1 MEFMTDERPYASA
14 IARLKAVGL
23 RPTRQRVQLLRV
35 LEAGGHRHLTAD
47 ELHAEA
53 RVAGVDL
60 PLATIYNA
68 LNQFTRNGLLREVVV
83 EPGRSYFDT
92 NTGDHHHF
100 YVESEG
106 RLQDIPLEQVSLG
119 ALPAAPTGMRV
130 ARVDVIVRLTNK

>member
-1 MEFMTDERPYASA
+1 MTDERPYASA
-14 IARLKAVGL
+14 IQRLKAAGL

-47 ELHAEA
+47 ELHAQA
-53 RVAGVDL
+53 RAAGVDV

-68 LNQFTRNGLLREVVV
+68 LNQFTRGGLLREVVV

-100 YVESEG
+100 YFETEG
-106 RLQDIPLEQVSLG
+106 RLQDIPAEQVSLA
-119 ALPAAPTGMRV
+119 ALPAAPSGMRV
-130 ARVDVIVRLTNK
+130 SRVDVVVRVTSK